1 MSTENST
8 TVPAQDPAKVEE
20 PVENKGKGKAVATE
34 EPTEMSVDDDDDDSS
49 DEEVSFKP
57 PPPHHSF
64 NFAIVSSLFFSRRH
78 LKLTKLIQVGEA
90 GMSYHMNAMRHA
102 T

>member
-1 MSTENST
+1 MTNPSYFKKPAHSRIRTFTMSTENST

-57 PPPHHSF
+57 PPPPS
-64 NFAIVSSLFFSRRH
+64 
-78 LKLTKLIQVGEA
+78 
-90 GMSYHMNAMRHA
+90 
-102 T
+102 

>member
-8 TVPAQDPAKVEE
+8 TVPAQDPSKVEE

-57 PPPHHSF
+57 PPPLHHSF
-64 NFAIVSSLFFSRRH
+64 NFAAFFFFFSSFFFSETF
-78 LKLTKLIQVGEA
+78 KA
-90 GMSYHMNAMRHA
+90 N
-102 T
+102 

>member
-57 PPPHHSF
+57 PPPPSQF
-64 NFAIVSSLFFSRRH
+64 NFAIVSSFFFSETF
-78 LKLTKLIQVGEA
+78 KA
-90 GMSYHMNAMRHA
+90 N
-102 T
+102 